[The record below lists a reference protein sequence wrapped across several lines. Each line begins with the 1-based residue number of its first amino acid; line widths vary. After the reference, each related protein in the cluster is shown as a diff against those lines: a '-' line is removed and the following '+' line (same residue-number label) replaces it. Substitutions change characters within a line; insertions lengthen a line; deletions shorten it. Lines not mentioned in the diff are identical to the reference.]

1 MPAAVELSAPEL
13 LTAFTA
19 TRRQSLALCSPL
31 TPEDM
36 MVQSCP
42 EASPAKW
49 HLAHTTWF
57 FETFVLREYLTGYR
71 PFHPDFLWLFNSY
84 YNDVSNQP
92 EKKLRASFSR
102 PGIDDILAY
111 RRHVEDAIAQLDSEG
126 MPEEAARRIELG
138 IHHEQQHQE
147 LLCYDI
153 KNALWTNP
161 LHPAYVEGTTFQ
173 STAPSLR
180 WLEFAGGLTPIGH
193 GGEGFAYDNE
203 SPRHTVF
210 LQPFALA
217 SRAVT
222 CAEYL
227 AFIEDDGYAR
237 PELWLSEGWDT
248 VNAQQWNAPLYWRRI
263 DHRTSEKQTDGA
275 WTVYTMGGLLP
286 LSAIEATPVCHVSY
300 FEADAYAR
308 WAGKRLPTEAEWEA
322 AVAECVPSIPGNANL
337 LESGNLH
344 PIAAPDSDLD
354 QVFGD
359 VWEWTRSAYLGYSG
373 YRAPAGALGEY
384 NGKFMVNQMVLRGG
398 SAVTPRSHIRSTYR
412 NFFSPAARWQFAG
425 FRLAQ
430 DSLQD
435 SVQTQP
441 IPSRGKDVS
450 R

>member
-1 MPAAVELSAPEL
+1 MSAAVELSAPEL

-19 TRRQSLALCSPL
+19 TRGQSLALCSPL

-57 FETFVLREYLTGYR
+57 FETFVLREYLAAYK
-71 PFHPDFLWLFNSY
+71 PYHPDYLWLFNSY
-84 YNDVSNQP
+84 YNDVSDQP

-102 PGIDDILAY
+102 PDIHAVLAY
-111 RRHVEDAIAQLDSEG
+111 RQHVDAAIARLHELDV
-126 MPEEAARRIELG
+126 PAEAARRLELG

-153 KNALWTNP
+153 KHAFWTNP
-161 LHPAYVEGTTFQ
+161 LHPEYATGGTFK
-173 STAPSLR
+173 SSAPPLR
-180 WLEFAGGLTPIGH
+180 WLSFAGGLTEIGH
-193 GGEGFAYDNE
+193 AGEAFAYDNE
-203 SPRHTVF
+203 SPRHTVY

-217 SRAVT
+217 SRATT
-222 CAEYL
+222 CREYL
-227 AFIEDDGYAR
+227 AFMEDGGYAR
-237 PELWLSEGWDT
+237 PDLWLSEGWDT
-248 VNAQQWNAPLYWRRI
+248 VQAQQWQAPLYWRRI
-263 DHRTSEKQTDGA
+263 DGV
-275 WTVYTMGGLLP
+275 WMVYTMHGLVP
-286 LSAIEATPVCHVSY
+286 LSEMGATPVCHVSY

-308 WAGKRLPTEAEWEA
+308 WAGKRLPTEAEWET
-322 AVAECVPSIPGNANL
+322 AVAERVPVVPAGANM
-337 LESGNLH
+337 LESGQMH
-344 PIAAPDSDLD
+344 PVAAPDADLD

-359 VWEWTRSAYLGYSG
+359 VWEWTRSAYLGYPG
-373 YRAPAGALGEY
+373 YRAPSGALGEY
-384 NGKFMVNQMVLRGG
+384 NGKFMCNQMVLRGG

-430 DSLQD
+430 DPSQH
-435 SVQTQP
+435 SSQTQP
-441 IPSRGKDVS
+441 IPTREKDVS

>member
-1 MPAAVELSAPEL
+1 MSSAVELSAPGL

-19 TRRQSLALCSPL
+19 TRRQSLALCTPL
-31 TPEDM
+31 SPEDM

-57 FETFVLREYLTGYR
+57 FETFVLREYLAGYK

-84 YNDVSNQP
+84 YNDVSDQP

-102 PGIDDILAY
+102 PGIEQILAY
-111 RRHVEDAIAQLDSEG
+111 RQHVEDAVVRLDQRG
-126 MPEEAARRIELG
+126 MPAEAAERIELG

-153 KNALWTNP
+153 KHAFWSNP
-161 LHPAYVEGTTFQ
+161 LHPAYAEGGSLKSAT
-173 STAPSLR
+173 SPLR
-180 WLEFAGGLTPIGH
+180 WHNFAGGLTEIGH
-193 GGEGFAYDNE
+193 AGNGFAYDNE
-203 SPRHTVF
+203 SPRHSVF

-222 CAEYL
+222 CAEYF
-227 AFIEDDGYAR
+227 AFMEDGGYTRA
-237 PELWLSEGWDT
+237 ELWLSEGRET
-248 VNAQQWNAPLYWRRI
+248 VNARQWNAPLYWR
-263 DHRTSEKQTDGA
+263 QVDGM
-275 WTVYTMGGLLP
+275 WMVYTMRGLLP
-286 LSAIEATPVCHVSY
+286 LNEIESTPVCHVSY
-300 FEADAYAR
+300 FEAEAFAR
-308 WAGKRLPTEAEWEA
+308 WANKRLPTEAEWEA
-322 AVAECVPSIPGNANL
+322 AVAECVPSIPANANL
-337 LESGNLH
+337 LESGHFH
-344 PIAAPDSDLD
+344 PVAAHDCDID

-359 VWEWTRSAYLGYSG
+359 VWEWTRSAYLGYPG

-398 SAVTPRSHIRSTYR
+398 SAVTPRLHIRSTYR

-430 DSLQD
+430 DASQE
-435 SVQTQP
+435 SSASQ
-441 IPSRGKDVS
+441 PSRHGRKIS

>member
-1 MPAAVELSAPEL
+1 MAAAVELSAPGI
-13 LTAFTA
+13 LTALTA
-19 TRRQSLALCSPL
+19 TRRQSLALCSTL

-57 FETFVLREYLTGYR
+57 FETFLLREYLPGYQ

-102 PGIDDILAY
+102 PALDAILAY
-111 RRHVEDAIAQLDSEG
+111 RQHVEDALTRLDAIG
-126 MPEEAARRIELG
+126 MNAEAARRIELG

-153 KNALWTNP
+153 KHAFWTNP
-161 LHPAYVEGTTFQ
+161 LHPAFSAGGNFR
-173 STAPSLR
+173 ADAAALR
-180 WLEFAGGLTPIGH
+180 WLSFPGGLAQIGH
-193 GGEGFAYDNE
+193 DGQSFAYDNE

-210 LQPFALA
+210 LEPYLLA
-217 SRAVT
+217 SRTIT
-222 CAEYL
+222 CGEYL
-227 AFIEDDGYAR
+227 AFMEDGGYTR
-237 PELWLSEGWDT
+237 PDLWLSAGWDT
-248 VNAQQWNAPLYWRRI
+248 VKAEQWNAPLYWR
-263 DHRTSEKQTDGA
+263 QVDGA
-275 WTVYTMGGLLP
+275 WMVYTMRGLIP
-286 LSAIEATPVCHVSY
+286 LSELLATPVCHVSY

-308 WAGKRLPTEAEWEA
+308 WAGMRLPTEAEWEV
-322 AVAECVPSIPGNANL
+322 AVNASVTAVPANANL
-337 LESGNLH
+337 LESGHLH
-344 PIAAPDSDLD
+344 PVVAPGSDLD

-359 VWEWTRSAYLGYSG
+359 VWEWTRSAYLGYPG

-384 NGKFMVNQMVLRGG
+384 NGKFMSNQMVLRGG

-412 NFFSPAARWQFAG
+412 NFFAPATRWQFAG

-430 DSLQD
+430 DQSP
-435 SVQTQP
+435 T
-441 IPSRGKDVS
+441 RGKDTS
-450 R
+450 Q

>member
-1 MPAAVELSAPEL
+1 MSPAVELSAPGL

-19 TRRQSLALCSPL
+19 TRRQSLALCTPL
-31 TPEDM
+31 SPEDM

-57 FETFVLREYLTGYR
+57 FETFVLREYLTGYQ
-71 PFHPDFLWLFNSY
+71 PCDPDFLWLFNSY

-92 EKKLRASFSR
+92 EKKIRASFSR
-102 PGIDDILAY
+102 PGIDAVLAY
-111 RRHVEDAIAQLDSEG
+111 RQHVDDAIAQLDQRG
-126 MPEEAARRIELG
+126 MSPQAAERIELG

-153 KNALWTNP
+153 KHALWTNP
-161 LHPAYVEGTTFQ
+161 LHPAYAEGGKFQ
-173 STAPSLR
+173 SSASPPR
-180 WLEFAGGLTPIGH
+180 WLDFTGGLTEIGH
-193 GGEGFAYDNE
+193 AGEGFAYDNE

-227 AFIEDDGYAR
+227 AFMEGGGYTR

-248 VNAQQWNAPLYWRRI
+248 VNAQQWNAPLYWR
-263 DHRTSEKQTDGA
+263 KLDGV
-275 WTVYTMGGLLP
+275 WMLYTMRGIVP
-286 LSAIEATPVCHVSY
+286 LSEMDATPVCHVSY

-308 WAGKRLPTEAEWEA
+308 WAGKRLPTEVEWEA
-322 AVAECVPSIPGNANL
+322 AVAERVPAVPANANM
-337 LESGNLH
+337 LESGQLH
-344 PIAAPDSDLD
+344 PMAAPDAELD

-359 VWEWTRSAYLGYSG
+359 VWEWTRSAYLGYPG

-412 NFFSPAARWQFAG
+412 NFFSPAARWQLAG
-425 FRLAQ
+425 LRLAQ
-430 DSLQD
+430 DTSQE
-435 SVQTQP
+435 SGATQP
-441 IPSRGKDVS
+441 SRHGGKIS
-450 R
+450 K

>member
-1 MPAAVELSAPEL
+1 MAAAVELSAPGL
-13 LTAFTA
+13 LSAFTA
-19 TRRQSLALCSPL
+19 TRRQTLALCTPL

-57 FETFVLREYLTGYR
+57 FETFVLREFLPGYQ

-84 YNDVSNQP
+84 YNDISDQP

-102 PGIDDILAY
+102 PALDAILAY
-111 RRHVEDAIAQLDSEG
+111 RRHVEDAITQLDAAG
-126 MPEEAARRIELG
+126 MPAEATRRIELG

-153 KNALWTNP
+153 KHALWTNP
-161 LHPAYVEGTTFQ
+161 LHPAYVECGSFHING
-173 STAPSLR
+173 APLR
-180 WLEFAGGLTPIGH
+180 WLHFAGGLAEIGH
-193 GGEGFAYDNE
+193 AGESFAYDNE
-203 SPRHTVF
+203 SPRHSVY
-210 LQPFALA
+210 LEPYALA

-222 CAEYL
+222 CGEYL
-227 AFIEDDGYAR
+227 AFMEDGGYAR
-237 PELWLSEGWDT
+237 SDLWLSEGWDT
-248 VNAQQWNAPLYWRRI
+248 VNAQQWRAPLYWRQIR
-263 DHRTSEKQTDGA
+263 DV
-275 WTVYTMGGLLP
+275 WMVYTMRGLVP
-286 LSAIEATPVCHVSY
+286 LSEMLATPVCHVSY

-308 WAGKRLPTEAEWEA
+308 WAGMRLPTEAEWEV
-322 AVAECVPSIPGNANL
+322 AVAAHVPAPPANANL
-337 LESGNLH
+337 LESGQMH
-344 PIAAPDSDLD
+344 PVAAPDSDLD

-359 VWEWTRSAYLGYSG
+359 VWEWTRSAYLGYPG

-384 NGKFMVNQMVLRGG
+384 NGKFMCNQMVLRGG

-412 NFFSPAARWQFAG
+412 NFFSPATRWQFAG

-430 DSLQD
+430 DQSP
-435 SVQTQP
+435 T
-441 IPSRGKDVS
+441 RGKDTY